1 MTKFQKLIERIW
13 IWKITDNLYDIN
25 DYDAPIGGISA
36 ESENCAPPS
45 CKCAA
50 TPWNYDM
57 SEAPLDTAIVVANT
71 ETWGRAFLYTR
82 DRLWLMNGEWFTPD
96 EFAETFI
103 AWAAINLPEGDRG

>member
-1 MTKFQKLIERIW
+1 MTKN
-13 IWKITDNLYDIN
+13 KICI
-25 DYDAPIGGISA
+25 
-36 ESENCAPPS
+36 
-45 CKCAA
+45 CAA
-50 TPWNYDM
+50 GPWNYDM
-57 SEAPLDTAIVVANT
+57 SKAPRDTAIVVANT

>member
-1 MTKFQKLIERIW
+1 MSRTDDILAGSRKPIW
-13 IWKITDNLYDIN
+13 TWGVGD
-25 DYDAPIGGISA
+25 P
-36 ESENCAPPS
+36 
-45 CKCAA
+45 CAA